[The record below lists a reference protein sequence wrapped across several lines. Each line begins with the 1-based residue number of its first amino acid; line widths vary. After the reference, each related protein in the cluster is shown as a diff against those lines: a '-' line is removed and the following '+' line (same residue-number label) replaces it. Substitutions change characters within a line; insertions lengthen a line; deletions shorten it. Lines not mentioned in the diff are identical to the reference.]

1 MNLYRYKAR
10 SKFGKPVIGV
20 MSADSKDAVASKLT
34 QMGYLPIFVKETK
47 EEASP
52 SWLSAFSKISASDL
66 NFFTRQF
73 SVLQKAGLPILSSLA
88 ALKEQTLKRALK
100 DIIVQLA
107 RDIES
112 GSSLSDALNRYPKV
126 FNALYVNMVKSGE
139 TAGILDQAFE
149 KLADLGEHDE
159 KIRSKIKSAMRYPI
173 IVICALIIGF
183 IVLTI
188 FVLPRFAKIYEQFST
203 ALPLPTQILLFI
215 NYAVT
220 KFWWLTLVLVIIVSA
235 VINKLINT
243 KRGRYFWDGEKL
255 KLPIFGELV
264 LRLSMARFA
273 LITGTLIKSGIPILK
288 VLELVEE
295 GTGNVVISKVV
306 ENIRMNVAE
315 GRGMAEPMK
324 VSMMFP
330 PVVVQMVAVGE
341 ETGKLDELL
350 LNVCDYY
357 EFQINYTIENLTSLI
372 EPILILVLG
381 CAVLFMALGIFLPMW
396 NMMNLFVKR

>member
-139 TAGILDQAFE
+139 TAGILDQAF
-149 KLADLGEHDE
+149 
-159 KIRSKIKSAMRYPI
+159 
-173 IVICALIIGF
+173 
-183 IVLTI
+183 
-188 FVLPRFAKIYEQFST
+188 
-203 ALPLPTQILLFI
+203 
-215 NYAVT
+215 
-220 KFWWLTLVLVIIVSA
+220 
-235 VINKLINT
+235 
-243 KRGRYFWDGEKL
+243 
-255 KLPIFGELV
+255 
-264 LRLSMARFA
+264 
-273 LITGTLIKSGIPILK
+273 
-288 VLELVEE
+288 
-295 GTGNVVISKVV
+295 
-306 ENIRMNVAE
+306 
-315 GRGMAEPMK
+315 
-324 VSMMFP
+324 
-330 PVVVQMVAVGE
+330 
-341 ETGKLDELL
+341 
-350 LNVCDYY
+350 
-357 EFQINYTIENLTSLI
+357 
-372 EPILILVLG
+372 
-381 CAVLFMALGIFLPMW
+381 
-396 NMMNLFVKR
+396 